1 MISYLSGCL
10 AIAFYLAG
18 SVAAF
23 SLIGVFDPE
32 ARKLRQLTLAA
43 ILFHA
48 LTIVLQFWSGEGLD
62 FGIFLVTSVTFWL
75 PPTILLLLRERVEG
89 LLLVVLPL
97 SALAIAASL
106 WLEDSP
112 APLDLSEPEFAL
124 HILLSLLGYTLLF
137 MSALQSVLVLIVD
150 HSMHRHR
157 VSALT
162 RFLPPL
168 ISMET
173 LLFKLVT
180 LGFALMTLGI
190 ILGLLFLLTSP
201 ESAWSEHILPSSI
214 AWLLF
219 LCLLAGRRFLGWR
232 GTTAT
237 SWTLLAFGLLA
248 AGYLGNRFLVEVVL

>member
-1 MISYLSGCL
+1 MLTYLSGCL
-10 AIAFYLAG
+10 AIAFYAAG

-23 SLIGVFDPE
+23 SLIGVPE
-32 ARKLRQLTLAA
+32 PKAQRLRQLTLAA
-43 ILFHA
+43 ILCHA
-48 LTIVLQFWSGEGLD
+48 LTIILQLRPGDALD
-62 FGIFLVTSVTFWL
+62 FGFFMVTSITFWL

-89 LLLVVLPL
+89 LLLVMLPL
-97 SALAIAASL
+97 SAVALAASL

-112 APLDLSEPEFAL
+112 APLDLREPEFVL

-137 MSALQSVLVLIVD
+137 MSALQSLLVLVVD
-150 HSMHRHR
+150 YSMHRHR

-168 ISMET
+168 ISMEA
-173 LLFKLVT
+173 LLFKLVAF
-180 LGFALMTLGI
+180 GFALMTLGI
-190 ILGLLFLLTSP
+190 VLGMWFLLTSS

-232 GTTAT
+232 GTMAT

-248 AGYLGNRFLVEVVL
+248 AGYLGNRFLSEVVF